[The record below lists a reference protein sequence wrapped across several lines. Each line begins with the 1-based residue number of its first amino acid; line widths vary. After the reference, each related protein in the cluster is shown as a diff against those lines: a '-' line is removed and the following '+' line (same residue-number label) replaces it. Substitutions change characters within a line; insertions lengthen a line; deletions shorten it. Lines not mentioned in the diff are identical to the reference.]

1 MVSSS
6 RDRSYY
12 LLLTTRPLLLLMTR
26 CEIARNSVGVECFDD
41 AQPTVRGNREMRP
54 SALSLAY
61 SLYSLTVLLAY
72 SGDLEYLLAD

>member
-1 MVSSS
+1 VVSSS

-12 LLLTTRPLLLLMTR
+12 LLLTARPLLLLTR

-54 SALSLAY
+54 SARSLAY
-61 SLYSLTVLLAY
+61 SLYSLTVYLAY